1 MSNGSKYTKHL
12 IDISNIPIKDIL
24 ESTEIP
30 EDLFLKD
37 FVEFI
42 LGEADTGEE
51 FKTSVWQI
59 PEEVLTEGVSLSLET
74 ERIRNILITW
84 SKLYEKQ
91 LHDILYD
98 IFELGSCYIDSIIGV
113 ELVEGTQLLIEI
125 ETVNDK
131 RLPAPS

>member
-1 MSNGSKYTKHL
+1 MSEPSKYTKHL
-12 IDISNIPIKDIL
+12 INISNIPINDIL

-42 LGEADTGEE
+42 LGEAPAGEE

-59 PEEVLTEGVSLSLET
+59 PEDVLTKGVSLPLET

-91 LHDILYD
+91 LYDILYD
-98 IFELGSCYIDSIIGV
+98 IFELGSCYIDSIVDV
-113 ELVEGTQLLIEI
+113 ELIEGTQLLIEI

-131 RLPAPS
+131 RLPAPN

>member
-42 LGEADTGEE
+42 LGEADAGEE

-98 IFELGSCYIDSIIGV
+98 IFELGSFYIDSIIGV

-131 RLPAPS
+131 RLPAPN